1 MNAHPQF
8 QTNID
13 ERFDYKHSNLT
24 RTLAPR
30 CPSQSGSVRNCL
42 KQLEPNCEAVYYNQM
57 SSIFSYAVPMII
69 LLGLLIFVHELGH
82 FLVAKYYKVRVEVFS
97 LGFGKKLFSFR
108 HGETEYC
115 IAVLPLGGYVKM
127 YGDDPSAEVS
137 EADRRGSFLHKPVGQ
152 RIAIILAGPL
162 MNLLFAF
169 VLYTAIAMMGERAI
183 FPGVGDID
191 GKSMAATVG
200 FQSGDTVL
208 EVTQPDGT
216 IVKPLTWNEFE
227 KPIQDSPEQK
237 ISIKVQRSS
246 GEVAVLE
253 ATPKFVPNPFVL
265 GWKREVGGIDGLSFM
280 SRASSIAVISSET
293 AAAKAGLKTGDT
305 ITKIGETPI
314 RRWRELLSSAET
326 FANQPEL
333 KITVQRG
340 LLESFLDEDF
350 QPQTLEFT
358 LAVPADAKGK
368 TGLEALRAIGLDDSE
383 LYLAVV
389 EKKSPGENAGL
400 KAGDLLKSIND
411 VQITNFE
418 QVIATIRTFNGEKPL
433 KFEILRDLKPATIEV
448 VPNVK
453 KRMNN
458 MGQEESR
465 FEVGIRPMLIDDAPQ
480 TVEKVAG
487 GVIQAMER
495 GAIRSAEMSGAVVM
509 GFVRLFQGEVS
520 SKNIGGFLSIGQMA
534 KRSWGMGMSEFF
546 LAMAVIS
553 INLFVL
559 NLLPVPVLDGGHLV
573 FYTIEA
579 IRGAPLSMQ
588 KMEIAQRVGAALLVG
603 LMVFALFNDVS
614 RIFFR

>member
-1 MNAHPQF
+1 
-8 QTNID
+8 
-13 ERFDYKHSNLT
+13 
-24 RTLAPR
+24 
-30 CPSQSGSVRNCL
+30 
-42 KQLEPNCEAVYYNQM
+42 
-57 SSIFSYAVPMII
+57 MII

-82 FLVAKYYKVRVEVFS
+82 FLVAKYFKVRVEVFS
-97 LGFGKKLFSFR
+97 LGFGKKLLSFR
-108 HGETEYC
+108 RGDTEYC
-115 IAVLPLGGYVKM
+115 IAAIPLGGYVKM
-127 YGDDPSAEVS
+127 FGDDPSAEIS
-137 EADRRGSFLHKPVGQ
+137 EVDRQGSFLHKPVGQ
-152 RIAIILAGPL
+152 RIAVVLAGPL

-169 VLYTAIAMMGERAI
+169 ILYSAIAMMGEKAI
-183 FPGVGDID
+183 FPGLGDID
-191 GKSMAATVG
+191 SKSMAAAAG

-208 EVTQPDGT
+208 E
-216 IVKPLTWNEFE
+216 IVKADGKVVMPLTWTEFE

-237 ISIKVQRSS
+237 LSFKVQRAS
-246 GEVAVLE
+246 GEVAILE
-253 ATPKFVPNPFVL
+253 ATPKFVPNPFIL
-265 GWKREVGGIDGLSFM
+265 GWKREVGGIDGLSFI
-280 SRASSIAVISSET
+280 SRASSIAVISSES

-305 ITKIGETPI
+305 ITKIGDTPI

-326 FANQPEL
+326 FANQAEL
-333 KITVQRG
+333 KVTVQRG

-350 QPQTLEFT
+350 QPQTLEFSV
-358 LAVPADAKGK
+358 AVPVAAKGK
-368 TGLEALRAIGLDDSE
+368 TGLEALRAIGFDDSE
-383 LYLAVV
+383 MYLASV
-389 EKKSPGENAGL
+389 EKGSPAEKAGL
-400 KAGDLLKSIND
+400 KPGDLLQSISD
-411 VQITNFE
+411 TQVTTFE

-433 KFEILRDLKPATIEV
+433 KFEVLRDLKPVTIEV

-534 KRSWGMGMSEFF
+534 KRSWGMGMTEFF

-579 IRGAPLSMQ
+579 VRGAPLSMQ